1 MSEFLKL
8 VGEQIRTIRK
18 SKGLTQEEL
27 ADKSSLSFSY
37 ISDVERGTRNISL
50 ESLEKIIVSLE
61 IMPSEIFDFK
71 EIGESSLNDK
81 RMIIEV
87 IRSLLIDRRI
97 DEVRFIHRMTKE
109 FLETHD
115 KSK

>member
-27 ADKSSLSFSY
+27 AEKSGLSLSY

-50 ESLEKIIVSLE
+50 ESLEKIINSLE
-61 IMPSEIFDFK
+61 IMPSEIFSFK
-71 EIGESSLNDK
+71 EIGDSVLSDK
-81 RMIIEV
+81 RLVIEV
-87 IRSLLIDRRI
+87 IRSLLVDRRI
-97 DEVRFIHRMTKE
+97 EEVQFIHKMTKE
-109 FLETHD
+109 FIAAVD
-115 KSK
+115 QSK